1 MVAAVIMKVPRAPF
15 AARRIGNVLREW
27 ERFIYSG
34 SAQPVSATKT
44 PNSNRE
50 RNRSLIGPPVFVD
63 KLDDY
68 FFVID
73 GQNSARRFYVL
84 NGDLLTVRI
93 SRANASIVKQTIS
106 DSLCESEFSGRNC
119 KLLLERSVWGLAGY

>member
-84 NGDLLTVRI
+84 NGD
-93 SRANASIVKQTIS
+93 
-106 DSLCESEFSGRNC
+106 
-119 KLLLERSVWGLAGY
+119 Y